1 LEPAQTDALETIGIW
16 VSRSNQPLSHW
27 EIFDYEL
34 NSKNKG
40 VRADKVVAGL
50 EGKFYDLNG

>member
-1 LEPAQTDALETIGIW
+1 MPFGIW

-27 EIFDYEL
+27 EIFNYEL